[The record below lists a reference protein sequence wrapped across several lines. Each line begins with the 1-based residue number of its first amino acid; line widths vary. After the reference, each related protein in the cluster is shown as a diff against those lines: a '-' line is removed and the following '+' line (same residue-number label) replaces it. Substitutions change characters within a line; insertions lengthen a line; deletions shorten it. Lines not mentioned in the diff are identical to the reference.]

1 MSFLLHSVK
10 GRSWLCSKVTVIP
23 HGASRE
29 ALINTSMNDE
39 GVMKAEGLSFDPQS
53 AQNLM
58 GLRCNRCRVALR
70 CVQLSLGALR
80 SISGSYGSGVYLQ
93 T

>member
-1 MSFLLHSVK
+1 
-10 GRSWLCSKVTVIP
+10 
-23 HGASRE
+23 
-29 ALINTSMNDE
+29 
-39 GVMKAEGLSFDPQS
+39 MKAEGLSFDPQS

-58 GLRCNRCRVALR
+58 GLRCNRCRVALH